1 MKHGLAQGT
10 QRFCT
15 ASEEGEAMELSP
27 PETACPARS
36 LLGRGHST
44 SRNLARSQPGLRR
57 SRASSTGSAGLPQ
70 DTRGCG
76 QTTSLPA
83 AVWEK
88 EQCALRSPPCLVPH
102 QGSSPPGQ
110 IGPPLHPTAE
120 CAPPQPEPC
129 PRTLNS
135 CPPARLSARTGG
147 PRPSPERFPE
157 SQGWR
162 SAAAGAGTALSQGW
176 WAQRRWARDHPHLC
190 PRPGPQPRAQ
200 DAG

>member
-1 MKHGLAQGT
+1 MRPGTQWRGRNEQGAGLRDPEIGLEPSGGARMKHGLAQGT

-120 CAPPQPEPC
+120 CAPPS
-129 PRTLNS
+129 LS
-135 CPPARLSARTGG
+135 PA
-147 PRPSPERFPE
+147 
-157 SQGWR
+157 
-162 SAAAGAGTALSQGW
+162 
-176 WAQRRWARDHPHLC
+176 
-190 PRPGPQPRAQ
+190 PGP
-200 DAG
+200 